1 MNYQDKAPHV
11 EAPAA
16 GMTASAA
23 ISPERM
29 RKAMII
35 GGSAIVVVIALL
47 VGFKVF
53 TNQMMKS
60 FFASNTPPPVSV
72 NFETVTQS
80 PVARNLTAIGSI
92 AAIHQVTLA
101 PEVSGQVVR
110 FDFIPGGPV
119 QKGDVVAQLN
129 DASEQADLAA
139 ARAQQKL
146 SGLTLK
152 RTQDLLA
159 KGAVSQAQ
167 LDQAQSQYDAAAAEA
182 ARAEALIAKKRVRA
196 PFDGVL
202 GVRQTEVGHYLEAG
216 KPVAMLTD
224 MTQLYA
230 EFTVPEQARPQLN
243 LRQTVDLTVD
253 AYPGK
258 TFTAVLA
265 VIDPQ
270 VNTATRTIKIQA
282 VIDNS
287 EGLLMP
293 GMFANVAVNL
303 PASADKVSIPE
314 TALDYS
320 LYGNSVY
327 VIEQAGKDEKGQ
339 PILKAKRTTVQ
350 TGAVVAGRIVVESG
364 LKAGERIVTTG
375 LSKLFDG
382 AQLSLNAVPTLVKPT
397 ELPVP

>member
-1 MNYQDKAPHV
+1 MNYQDKAPST
-11 EAPAA
+11 ATAA
-16 GMTASAA
+16 GMTAPTA

-29 RKAMII
+29 RRAMII
-35 GGSAIVVVIALL
+35 GGSAILVVIALL

-72 NFETVTQS
+72 NFETVTQA
-80 PVARNLTAIGSI
+80 PVAQTLSAIGSI

-101 PEVSGQVVR
+101 PEISGQVVR

-119 QKGDVVAQLN
+119 EKGDVVAQLN

-146 SGLTLK
+146 TGLTLK

-167 LDQAQSQYDAAAAEA
+167 LDLAQSQYDAAAADA

-216 KPVAMLTD
+216 KPVAVLTD
-224 MTQLYA
+224 MTQLYV
-230 EFTVPEQARPQLN
+230 EFTLPEQSRPQLN

-282 VIDNS
+282 VADNT

-327 VIEQAGKDEKGQ
+327 VIETAGKDDKGQ

-350 TGAVVAGRIVVESG
+350 TGPVIAGRIVVESG
-364 LKAGERIVTTG
+364 LKAGDRIVTTG

-382 AQLSLNAVPTLVKPT
+382 AQLSLNATPTLVKPAA
-397 ELPVP
+397 LPVP